1 MLTTVEGLYE
11 NGRVELAERP
21 PGVER
26 AKVYV
31 TFMVDSSPT
40 AWKSARADAIEQWLA
55 FPSEGVALGGPPYLK
70 RDELY
75 DRGD

>member
-11 NGRVELAERP
+11 NGRVELAEQP
-21 PGVER
+21 LGVER

-31 TFMVDSSPT
+31 TFVVERPAT
-40 AWKSARADAIEQWLA
+40 PKSAPADALEEWLA
-55 FPSEGVALGGPPYLK
+55 FLREGLALGGPPYPK
-70 RDELY
+70 RDGLY